1 MVSKYRSVL
10 SVPGSPGLMLSALV
24 GRMPLGMSSLAI
36 LLLVRGTHH
45 SYTIAGVSVG
55 AYAFA
60 SAGSA
65 PIQGRLIDRFGR
77 MRVMIPMA
85 VAQAIVLVGFVLA
98 SSADASGATL
108 VPLAA
113 LAGGLMPPVSP
124 TARALWRDV
133 FTDPQV
139 RDTAYALDSVVQ
151 EVAWVTG
158 PLIVALVVGFTSPEV
173 AVLLVAT
180 MCVIGTTLFVR
191 SPLARGSGTR
201 SAHEPRT
208 SVLANHELRAMLAPI
223 ALTGV
228 GIGAIEV
235 GLPALALHA
244 GSRPASGLLLALWS
258 LGSMV
263 GGLWYGARAW
273 SSSLTHRYKLFLF
286 GAIVCTAPLI
296 IARSIPEGI
305 VASLLAGL
313 MIAPMFSCQYALVAR
328 AAPSGAQTEAFT
340 WVTASLVAGLSIGS
354 AIAGAAIGLA
364 GVSAPFVFSC
374 LATSVA
380 AAMALRT
387 RELVPALQSS
397 AS

>member
-1 MVSKYRSVL
+1 VL

-45 SYTIAGVSVG
+45 SYTIAGVAVG

-60 SAGSA
+60 SAASA
-65 PIQGRLIDRFGR
+65 PMQGRLIDRFGR

-85 VAQAIVLVGFVLA
+85 VAQAIVLVAFVLA

-263 GGLWYGARAW
+263 GGLWYGARVW

-286 GAIVCTAPLI
+286 GAIICTAPLI

-305 VASLLAGL
+305 AASLLAGL

-328 AAPSGAQTEAFT
+328 AAPSGAETEAFT
-340 WVTASLVAGLSIGS
+340 WVTASLVAGLATGS

-380 AAMALRT
+380 AMMALRT
-387 RELVPALQSS
+387 RELVPVLQSS